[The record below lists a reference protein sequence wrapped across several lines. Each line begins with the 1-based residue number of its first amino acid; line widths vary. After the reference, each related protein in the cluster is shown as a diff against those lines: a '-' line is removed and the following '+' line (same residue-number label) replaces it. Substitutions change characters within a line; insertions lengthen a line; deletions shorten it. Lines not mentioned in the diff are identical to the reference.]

1 MNNTELKATRKA
13 LGMPVQDM
21 AEMNGVAKRTL
32 ERWEAGKLKIP
43 SDVVFMMNLLTS
55 RYRKIHYSL
64 LCVAESQVGIDEMP
78 YFKDFEDFKNSVC
91 DNVPLWRIYQAVV
104 STMMVRGWVSS
115 LNDDAKMPENVRLI
129 LVEMNEQACEVK

>member
-13 LGMPVQDM
+13 LGMPTHDM
-21 AEMNGVAKRTL
+21 AELTRVANLTW
-32 ERWEAGKLKIP
+32 ERWESGKLKIP
-43 SDVVFMMNLLTS
+43 WDVVLMMNLLTS

-64 LCVAESQVGIDEMP
+64 LCIAESQVGVDEMP
-78 YFKDFEDFKNSVC
+78 YFEDFEDFKNSVC
-91 DNVPLWRIYQAVV
+91 DNVPLWRIYQSVV

-129 LVEMNEQACEVK
+129 LVELNERA